1 MDFQGRECENCGA
14 ISTPLWRR
22 DGTGRYLCNACGLY
36 HKMKGINRPLI
47 NPSERLMDNNL
58 LQEELARERE
68 AHAQEREAN
77 VQLRETIAQLQ
88 QDLAR
93 LKETAAQQNQQP
105 GESSSFSSG
114 SNSVVKLTGE
124 TVSPQ
129 DNMFEMSNVHFEN
142 LTI

>member
-1 MDFQGRECENCGA
+1 
-14 ISTPLWRR
+14 
-22 DGTGRYLCNACGLY
+22 
-36 HKMKGINRPLI
+36 
-47 NPSERLMDNNL
+47 MDNNS

-68 AHAQEREAN
+68 AQAQLREDQAQLREDQAQLREAN
-77 VQLRETIAQLQ
+77 AQLREANAQL
-88 QDLAR
+88 LAR
-93 LKETAAQQNQQP
+93 IKETAAQLQNQQP

-114 SNSVVKLTGE
+114 SNSAVKLTGE